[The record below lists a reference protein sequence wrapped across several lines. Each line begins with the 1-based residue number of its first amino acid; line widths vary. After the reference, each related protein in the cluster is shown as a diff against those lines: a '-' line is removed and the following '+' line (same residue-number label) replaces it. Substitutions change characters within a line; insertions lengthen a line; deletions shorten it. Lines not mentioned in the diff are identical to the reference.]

1 MTTSNPAIG
10 RRSDKVRILLSTL
23 LFVSFV
29 AVMATL
35 QARPASASDSRLAGD
50 IKAVRELIRQGKVIE
65 ALQVLQAIERRSPND
80 PEAKFA
86 VGEIFQE
93 LAALRAEQLQKVA
106 PDSVA
111 AHELLGQS
119 LEAQGKLNQ
128 ALAEY
133 RNALEKGP
141 ATPGLHFLTGN
152 LEWKLKNLDAA
163 EAELLD
169 EIKLNPHHAM
179 ANLRMGQIL
188 LETQRD
194 QPLRGVAYLREA
206 TVDEKTLLEAHRELG
221 KALRLSHEFQE
232 ALKELQFVE
241 SQRPNDIS
249 VHAQLAA
256 VYKDMGDRERA
267 RQEMEIHARI
277 LRQRLQASQRMRA
290 QQAH

>member
-10 RRSDKVRILLSTL
+10 RRSDKVRILLSTF

-93 LAALRAEQLQKVA
+93 LAALRAEQLPKVA

-152 LEWKLKNLDAA
+152 LEWKLKNFHAA
-163 EAELLD
+163 EADLLQ

-194 QPLRGVAYLREA
+194 QPLRAVAYLREA
-206 TVDEKTLLEAHRELG
+206 TADEKTLLEAHRELG

-277 LRQRLQASQRMRA
+277 LRQRLQASQKMRA